1 MIDSEVSM
9 FCRFALVTIRIPSPS
24 MSIESN
30 IKQSGDIIGTDRCKL
45 VRWMFM
51 HLKKNYVY
59 WKIYEH
65 LMSYI
70 SRKSLWVRTAVNF
83 TPKNTHNGLSLW
95 VLHCNT
101 QELQLGQTPHG
112 QRLLRCYRSIC
123 PCDWLC
129 ERVLR
134 FMGLWAIFVYF
145 STGFWP
151 SLTKTLRL

>member
-1 MIDSEVSM
+1 M

-59 WKIYEH
+59 WKIYEP